1 MIMLKAQEVSI
12 QKNYFLVVFGLTK
25 DLCFFLLKVSL
36 NPFMRIFTP
45 ED

>member
-25 DLCFFLLKVSL
+25 VLRFFSE
-36 NPFMRIFTP
+36 ICH
-45 ED
+45 